1 MSTLNVLSFR
11 ILCAWMLLAVIPTGA
26 VMALPAESGELPAE
40 RLSAW
45 EEYRRLTEA
54 RIARELA
61 SEAGFLVQDFQDPGD
76 ALEDR
81 ATLLSGELVTESMET
96 RRPDGSDIDVPGGM
110 IHHWRGAILIPGV
123 TLEEVLEDVIYPDET
138 GLRQEDVLESR
149 VLGRGDSSFRV
160 YLKLVRKKIVTATYN
175 TEHQVEYSRR
185 GDSRAVSRTIATR
198 IRELEDAGTPQE
210 SEKPLGED
218 RGFLWR
224 LNSYWRYEEV
234 DGGVL
239 VECESLTL
247 SRSIPFFLAPLVR
260 PIVSGVARESLDR
273 TLTSMRDRIAA
284 GGTRIQEV
292 GALVSVE

>member
-1 MSTLNVLSFR
+1 MFAVTSLRVLWGW
-11 ILCAWMLLAVIPTGA
+11 ILLAAIPTSA
-26 VMALPAESGELPAE
+26 AFALPSGSGELPAE

-45 EEYRRLTEA
+45 EEYRGLTEA

-61 SEAGFLVQDFQDPGD
+61 AEAGFLAQDFQDPAD
-76 ALEDR
+76 AGEDR
-81 ATLLSGELVTESMET
+81 EKLLSGELVMESMET

-123 TLEEVLEDVIYPDET
+123 TLEEVLEDVVYPDET
-138 GLRQEDVLESR
+138 GFQQEDVLESR

-175 TEHQVEYSRR
+175 TEHQVEYSRW
-185 GDSRAVSRTIATR
+185 GDGRAVSRTVATR

-210 SEKPLGED
+210 REKPLGED

-224 LNSYWRYEEV
+224 LNSYWRYEAVE
-234 DGGVL
+234 GGVL

-260 PIVSGVARESLDR
+260 PIVSGVAKESLDR
-273 TLTSMRDRIAA
+273 TLTSMRDRILSRRSRNVTA
-284 GGTRIQEV
+284 GGLAR
-292 GALVSVE
+292 VE

>member
-1 MSTLNVLSFR
+1 MTTLNVLSFR
-11 ILCAWMLLAVIPTGA
+11 VLLGWTILVLVPASAVLAS
-26 VMALPAESGELPAE
+26 PAESGELPPE

-45 EEYRRLTEA
+45 EEYRGLTEA

-61 SEAGFLVQDFQDPGD
+61 SDAGFLAGDFLDPAD
-76 ALEDR
+76 VVRDR
-81 ATLLSGELVTESMET
+81 ETLLSGEPVMASMET
-96 RRPDGSDIDVPGGM
+96 LRPDGSHIDVPGGM

-123 TLEEVLEDVIYPDET
+123 TLEEVLEDVIYPDDTEF
-138 GLRQEDVLESR
+138 GQEDVLESR
-149 VLGRGDSSFRV
+149 VLGRGDNSFRV

-185 GDSRAVSRTIATR
+185 GEGRAVSRTIATR
-198 IRELEDAGTPQE
+198 IRELENAGMPE
-210 SEKPLGED
+210 EREKPVGED

-260 PIVSGVARESLDR
+260 PIVSGVAKESLNR
-273 TLTSMRDRIAA
+273 TLTSLKDRIV
-284 GGTRIQEV
+284 TRRGQNQELDAV
-292 GALVSVE
+292 AVVE

>member
-1 MSTLNVLSFR
+1 MSTLKILSSR
-11 ILCAWMLLAVIPTGA
+11 ILGGWMLLALVPTAA
-26 VMALPAESGELPAE
+26 VMGLPMESGELPAE

-45 EEYRRLTEA
+45 EEYRSLTEA

-61 SEAGFLVQDFQDPGD
+61 SGAGFLVQDFQDAADADGD
-76 ALEDR
+76 REK
-81 ATLLSGELVTESMET
+81 LLSGELVTGAMET

-123 TLEEVLEDVIYPDET
+123 TLEEVLEDVVYPDET
-138 GLRQEDVLESR
+138 GFRQEDVLDSR
-149 VLGRGDSSFRV
+149 VLGRGDNSFRV

-185 GDSRAVSRTIATR
+185 GEGRAVSRTIATR
-198 IRELEDAGTPQE
+198 IRELEDAGTPEEQE
-210 SEKPLGED
+210 RPLGED

-260 PIVSGVARESLDR
+260 PIVSGVAKESMGR
-273 TLTSMRDRIAA
+273 TLTSMRDRITARGTQSQGA
-284 GGTRIQEV
+284 GE
-292 GALVSVE
+292 LVSVE